1 MNYSHLLLKLIIEN
15 PTFLKRNFS
24 TLKSYRF
31 DNVSINF
38 LFENIKEH
46 WIEYKTIPSYEFL
59 KMRIDENIVASGTP
73 MKQMIFDQLDS
84 IESIQLKKGDIKYVE
99 DNLKRKLAQMI
110 ISDISQ
116 MGKVGNM
123 ESEEILSKIKQI
135 ENLKKDHKE
144 YEIKHLWELDE
155 DFFREK
161 IPTKIPIIDDNGGV
175 ARGEIGIMLAST
187 GIGKSVFLTHLASEV
202 MLQGFKVL
210 HIVFEGATNDYI
222 RMHRNK
228 LGNYTNDQIKSGKT
242 THNLKVVKM
251 VSGKTTLTD
260 ISNLIEGMDDFN
272 PDAVVIDYI
281 DVIAPSTTK
290 KESWQAEIQT
300 STELEEFCQ
309 KHNVACWTAVQTNR
323 SGLTGDL
330 PTLNQMGGSVSKGQ
344 KASMVLGISRS
355 KQQIQDNQADIAILK
370 NRHGSTDELHNIS
383 WNPTTM
389 QINFTKEKF
398 IL

>member
-1 MNYSHLLLKLIIEN
+1 MNYSHLLIKLILEN
-15 PTFLKRNFS
+15 PTFLKRNFK
-24 TLKSYRF
+24 TLKHYKF
-31 DNVSINF
+31 DNVSTNF
-38 LFENIKEH
+38 LMENIKEH
-46 WIEYKTIPSYEFL
+46 WIEYKTIPTYELL
-59 KMRIDENIVASGTP
+59 KMRIDENIVSSATP
-73 MKQMIFDQLDS
+73 MKQMIFDQLDN
-84 IESIQLKKGDIKYVE
+84 IQSIQLKKGDIKYIE
-99 DNLKRKLAQMI
+99 DNLKRKLADMI
-110 ISDISQ
+110 ISDISE
-116 MGKVGNM
+116 MGKIGKM
-123 ESEEILSKIKQI
+123 ESHEILSKIKQI
-135 ENLKKDHKE
+135 ENLKKDQPE
-144 YEIKHLWELDE
+144 YEIKHLWELE
-155 DFFREK
+155 DNFSREI
-161 IPTKIPIIDDNGGV
+161 IPTKISIIDDNGGV

-202 MLQGFKVL
+202 MLQGYKVL

-260 ISNLIEGMDDFN
+260 ISNLIEGFEEFS

-355 KQQIQDNQADIAILK
+355 KQQIQDHQADVAILK
-370 NRHGSTDELHNIS
+370 NRHGLTDELHNIS
-383 WNPTTM
+383 WNATTM